1 MKKAWSR
8 RRFLGVAGASA
19 AAGLSA
25 RRAPGAAP
33 PDGSLNAAERA
44 TLRAA
49 ADVLIPSGEA
59 MASASE
65 AGAHLYL
72 EALAVRREDVRAPLR
87 DGLAALETSAQA
99 RRQRAFARLGA
110 EHQVEIVAE
119 LERTKPDVFAPL
131 RNLVYEGYYTRP
143 AVQKTL
149 GFVFLPDDGT
159 APPLEPFD
167 ERPLARVRAS
177 ARLYREVR

>member
-25 RRAPGAAP
+25 RRAGGSP
-33 PDGSLNAAERA
+33 PPEGTLSDAERA

-49 ADVLIPSGEA
+49 ADVLIPSGES
-59 MASASE
+59 MPSATE

-72 EALAVRREDVRAPLR
+72 EALAIRVEEVRAPLR
-87 DGLAALETSAQA
+87 DGLGALETSARV
-99 RRQRAFARLGA
+99 RRRRAFARLSL
-110 EHQVEIVAE
+110 EHRIEIVAD
-119 LERTKPDVFAPL
+119 LERTKPDVFVPL

-143 AVQKTL
+143 AVQKKL
-149 GFVFLPDDGT
+149 G
-159 APPLEPFD
+159 
-167 ERPLARVRAS
+167 
-177 ARLYREVR
+177 